1 MKQIYCYGP
10 EYYLAVRN
18 VFIRMKKILIP
29 VLFLFLGSCKSGR
42 KVPDVSDIPVT
53 VHIERFDQAF
63 FAIDTN
69 AIQQGL
75 LTLGRQFPY
84 FINDFEV
91 NILGTSPLSDT
102 SAQAFFACRA
112 FISSYWPV
120 KDSLELTFGTRKAWM
135 AQVEDGLKHGF
146 QLLRYYFP
154 KYNLPPKVVTY
165 IGPFDAPGVAL
176 TRYTLAIG
184 LQLYAGKQ
192 FPFYLSQQGQELYPL
207 YISRRF
213 EPEYIVP
220 NCMKSLAEDLY
231 PDQSAGKPLIEQMV
245 EKGKSWWLV
254 DQLLPETADSLK
266 TGFSQRQVN
275 WCNANEG
282 QIWNFFLEQNLFT
295 LEPDLIKNYI
305 GDAPYTQGM
314 PEASP
319 GNIGQWVG
327 LHIVQKYASLH
338 PDLTPQQIMQT
349 PDRVI
354 FDESKYK
361 PK

>member
-1 MKQIYCYGP
+1 
-10 EYYLAVRN
+10 
-18 VFIRMKKILIP
+18 MKKILGT
-29 VLFLFLGSCKSGR
+29 LFLLFIIACKTG
-42 KVPDVSDIPVT
+42 KKAPDVSDIPIT

-69 AIQQGL
+69 HVQQGL
-75 LTLGRQFPY
+75 LELAKQYPY
-84 FINDFEV
+84 FINDFAV

-102 SAQAFFACRA
+102 SADAFFACRR
-112 FISSYWPV
+112 FISGYGSV
-120 KDSLELTFGTRKAWM
+120 KDSLDLKFANMHTIE
-135 AQVEDGLKHGF
+135 EGLKNGL
-146 QLLRYYFP
+146 QYIRYYFP
-154 KYNLPPKVVTY
+154 KYNLPPKIVAY

-184 LQLYAGKQ
+184 LQLYAGKG
-192 FPFYLSQQGQELYPL
+192 FPFYLSSQGQELFPL

-220 NCMKSLAEDLY
+220 NCMKSLAEDLF
-231 PDQSAGKPLIEQMV
+231 PDQSQGKPLIEQMI
-245 EKGKSWWLV
+245 EKGKSWWLI

-266 TGFSQRQVN
+266 TGFSQKQLN
-275 WCNANEG
+275 WCVSNEG
-282 QIWNFFLEQNLFT
+282 QIWNFFLDQNLFSI
-295 LEPDLIKNYI
+295 EPDLIKNYI

-327 LHIVQKYASLH
+327 WRIVQKYASLH
-338 PDLTPQQIMQT
+338 ADMTPLQLMKT
-349 PDRVI
+349 PAKTI
-354 FDESKYK
+354 FEETKYK